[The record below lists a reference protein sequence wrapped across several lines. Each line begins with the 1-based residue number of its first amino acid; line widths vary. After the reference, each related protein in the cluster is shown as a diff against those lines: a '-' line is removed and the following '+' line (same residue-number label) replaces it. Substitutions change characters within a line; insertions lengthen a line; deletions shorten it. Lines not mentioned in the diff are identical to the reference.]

1 MMSMMEHELKQQMTD
16 YNQIWPGVGGFHLP
30 PTSSSQLSAQNVHD
44 DLSPAPDS
52 PDSSK
57 DGKKNDDRVKRPM
70 NAFMVWS
77 RSKRRLMAQENPKMH
92 NSEISKRLGAEWK
105 CLSDNEKRPF
115 IDEAKRLRSIH
126 MKEHPDYKY
135 RPRRKTKSLQKK
147 TLPMGPFATLDPL
160 KPQVYN
166 SVQSWNGNSAYPFDT
181 SYGLYP
187 RTGYEMLNQ
196 LPYLD
201 SSPSQYTQSPL
212 GSAYPV
218 NYLTQAPVVKSEV
231 EASPESTEIS
241 LDPGHFRAFY
251 DPSKDPMT
259 SMYSNP
265 LSYSSLESM
274 GLTQSMPQ
282 SHVTS

>member
-1 MMSMMEHELKQQMTD
+1 
-16 YNQIWPGVGGFHLP
+16 
-30 PTSSSQLSAQNVHD
+30 
-44 DLSPAPDS
+44 
-52 PDSSK
+52 
-57 DGKKNDDRVKRPM
+57 M

-135 RPRRKTKSLQKK
+135 RPRRKTKALQKK
-147 TLPMGPFATLDPL
+147 PIPMGPFSALDPL

-166 SVQSWNGNSAYPFDT
+166 SVPSWNGSNGYPFDA

-196 LPYLD
+196 LPYLE

-212 GSAYPV
+212 GSTYPV
-218 NYLTQAPVVKSEV
+218 NYLTPTPVVKAEV
-231 EASPESTEIS
+231 EASPENSEIS
-241 LDPGHFRAFY
+241 LDPTHFRAFY

-282 SHVTS
+282 PHVTS